1 MSTFTDLV
9 IDAHI
14 AADIVSREL
23 VGFIPAVARNSTA
36 DKAAVDQIIRV
47 PIAPA
52 SVAADIVAGQLP
64 PNTGAQTITHA
75 QVIIDNFR
83 AVPIT
88 WTGEEIASLN
98 TGGQFT
104 TVFGDQL
111 TQAMR
116 TITNEVENDLAGTYV
131 SASIAADPA
140 GTTLFDAANYKDL
153 AAIRKLLNE
162 NGAPLTDRQF
172 VMSNSAAEAYI
183 GNAQNTGADTSG
195 DTTMLNQGVI
205 GNRFGM
211 ALRESAQV
219 FDHTIGGATS
229 ATTNAAGYAVG
240 ETTLTLASAGTNAI
254 VAGDVIV
261 ITGDATS
268 TKYVVASGDADVS
281 DGGTITLA
289 APGLKAALSAAT
301 HAITVQPETDRNMA
315 FSRNALMLATRL
327 PFSPPSGDSATGV
340 ATITDPRSGLVFELR
355 QYGEYRQAHW
365 EVAMAWGV
373 EMIKPE
379 HTVLLIA

>member
-14 AADIVSREL
+14 SADIVSREL
-23 VGFIPAVARNSTA
+23 VGFVPAVARNSTA
-36 DKAAVDQIIRV
+36 DKAAVGQTIRV

-64 PNTGAQTITHA
+64 PDTGDQTITHA
-75 QVIIDNFR
+75 QVVIDNFR
-83 AVPIT
+83 EVPIR

-98 TGGQFT
+98 TGGQFNT
-104 TVFGDQL
+104 IFGDQL

-116 TITNEVENDLAGTYV
+116 TITNEMETDLGGTYV
-131 SASIAADPA
+131 SASIAEDPA

-153 AAIRKLLNE
+153 AAVRKLLNE
-162 NGAPLTDRQF
+162 NGAPLTDRQM

-219 FDHTIGGATS
+219 FDHTAGTASS

-240 ETTLTLASAGTNAI
+240 VTVLTLASAGTGTI

-261 ITGDATS
+261 ITGDATA

-289 APGLKAALSAAT
+289 APGLKGVLSAAT
-301 HAITVQPETDRNMA
+301 HAITVDASTDRNMV
-315 FSRNALMLATRL
+315 FSRNALLLATRL
-327 PFSPPSGDSATGV
+327 PFSPPSGDSAVNV
-340 ATITDPRSGLVFELR
+340 ATITDPRSGLTFELR
-355 QYGEYRQAHW
+355 QYGEYRRIHY
-365 EVAMAWGV
+365 EVAAAWGV
-373 EMIKPE
+373 KMIKPE
-379 HTVLLIA
+379 HCVLLID